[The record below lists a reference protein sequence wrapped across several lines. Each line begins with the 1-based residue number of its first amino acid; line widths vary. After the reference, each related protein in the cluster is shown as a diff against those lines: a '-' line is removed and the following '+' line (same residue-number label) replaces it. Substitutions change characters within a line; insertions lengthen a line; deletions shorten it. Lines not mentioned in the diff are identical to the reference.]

1 MNNKNCGKNWTS
13 SEFSVFNGYYFIL
26 REERYVLVSGRFGTA
41 AAFAGEYGNAP
52 WGVLYE
58 YAANCRTY
66 SRAGRHECIIN
77 FMRKSRTQETPVFLR
92 RTQTPA
98 WVAGR
103 IWDFQTKTGIK

>member
-1 MNNKNCGKNWTS
+1 MNNKIAGKTGHHPN
-13 SEFSVFNGYYFIL
+13 FRYLMDIILYYGRNGMFWFQEGLERLLHLLGNMEMPLGAYYTNTL
-26 REERYVLVSGRFGTA
+26 PTA
-41 AAFAGEYGNAP
+41 GLTPA
-52 WGVLYE
+52 
-58 YAANCRTY
+58 R
-66 SRAGRHECIIN
+66 GRHECIIN